1 MHLKENRVQF
11 SASICIVVFLL
22 QGSAENY
29 VVVKDYAAD
38 TDGFTVN
45 VGDIVEAVEHDGSAK

>member
-1 MHLKENRVQF
+1 MKRRNVGYSSF
-11 SASICIVVFLL
+11 ASICVVLFLL
-22 QGSAENY
+22 QGSSENY

-38 TDGFTVN
+38 ADGFAVN

>member
-1 MHLKENRVQF
+1 MKKNQVQF
-11 SASICIVVFLL
+11 FASICTVVFLL
-22 QGSAENY
+22 QGSSENY
-29 VVVKDYAAD
+29 VVVKDYVAD

>member
-1 MHLKENRVQF
+1 MKKNQVQF
-11 SASICIVVFLL
+11 FASICTVVFLL
-22 QGSAENY
+22 QGSLENY
-29 VVVKDYAAD
+29 VVVKDYVAD